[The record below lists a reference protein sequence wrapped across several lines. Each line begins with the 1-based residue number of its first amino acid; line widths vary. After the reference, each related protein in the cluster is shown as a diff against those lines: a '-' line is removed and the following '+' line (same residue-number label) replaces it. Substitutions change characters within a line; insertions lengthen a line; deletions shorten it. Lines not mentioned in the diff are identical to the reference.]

1 MKKSKEKT
9 IELIL
14 KNKIIAIMRNVE
26 LKKVVKTAEALY
38 KGGIRLIEV
47 TFNQKSATGIED
59 AIASIKMIAANFG
72 DNICLGA
79 GTVINLKQ
87 LSAANESEVQYIIS
101 PNACS
106 EVIKKTV
113 EYGMVSI
120 PGAMSSTEIINAYND
135 GADFIKIF
143 PAASLGVNYIKAI
156 SSPINFIPLLAVGG
170 VNEKN
175 CSEFLNAGAA
185 GVGVGGDLVNLKL
198 IQENKFD
205 EITILAKKYT
215 EQI

>member
-1 MKKSKEKT
+1 MKKFKEKT

-26 LKKVVKTAEALY
+26 PKKAVKTAEALY

-47 TFNQKSATGIED
+47 TFNQSSATGTED
-59 AIASIKMIAANFG
+59 AIASIGMIAANFG
-72 DNICLGA
+72 DDICVGA

-101 PNACS
+101 PNACP
-106 EVIKKTV
+106 EVIRKTV
-113 EYGMVSI
+113 DYGMVSI
-120 PGAMSSTEIINAYND
+120 PGAMSPTEIISAYND
-135 GADFIKIF
+135 GADFVKIF
-143 PAASLGVNYIKAI
+143 PAANLGVNYIKAI

-170 VNEKN
+170 INEKN
-175 CSEFLNAGAA
+175 CSEFLNIGMAGL
-185 GVGVGGDLVNLKL
+185 GIGGDLVNLKL
-198 IQENKFD
+198 IQEDKFD
-205 EITILAKKYT
+205 ELTILAKKYT